1 MRSWRFLLTRR
12 WLVFAAVVAVLCYAA
27 WWLGQWQFHRLE
39 DRQDRNAVVRA
50 NEDRDPAPVGDV
62 LAPGRPVAEDDEWR
76 QVTATGTYDTDD
88 TVIVRYRTRDGQSG
102 VDAVVP
108 FVTTDGVTLLVDR
121 GWIAVDNQGS
131 ATPDDLPAPPTGE
144 VTVEGWVRADAT
156 GESTTVDGRSTRAI
170 SSAEIGPAIGQEVY
184 GGFVVLE
191 SEDGE
196 PAAGLEPVELP
207 ELDNGPHFFYGLQW
221 WFFGL
226 LAIVGFGYLAWDER
240 RSQRRGEPSPA
251 EGALVERKRRR
262 QAKDAHKQRVK
273 AAYQQ
278 AYAEERAAREAHREA
293 QTARSMPPS
302 TGSIAPETND
312 AAGESRN
319 AATRPNSSGTP

>member
-1 MRSWRFLLTRR
+1 VRSWRFLLTRR
-12 WLVFAAVVAVLCYAA
+12 WLVFAVVVVLLGYAA
-27 WWLGQWQFHRLE
+27 WWLGQWQFHRLA
-39 DRQDRNAVVRA
+39 DRKASNQIVRV
-50 NEDRDPAPVGDV
+50 NEDKDPAAVADV
-62 LAPGRPVAEDDEWR
+62 LAPGRPVGEDDEWR
-76 QVTATGTYDTDD
+76 QVTATGTYDTDN

-108 FVTTDGVTLLVDR
+108 LVTTDGATLLVDR
-121 GWIAVDNQGS
+121 GWMPAENQG
-131 ATPDDLPAPPTGE
+131 AAEPADLPEPPSGE

-156 GESTTVDGRSTRAI
+156 GDSTAVDDHSTRAV
-170 SSAEIGPAIGQEVY
+170 SSATIGPAIGQDVY

-207 ELDNGPHFFYGLQW
+207 ELNNGPHFFYGLQW

-226 LAIVGFGYLAWDER
+226 LAVFGFGYLAWDER
-240 RSQRRGEPSPA
+240 RSQQRGEPSPT
-251 EGALVERKRRR
+251 EEALVERKRRR
-262 QAKDAHKQRVK
+262 EAKNAHKQRVK

-278 AYAEERAAREAHREA
+278 AYAEERAARAAHRE
-293 QTARSMPPS
+293 RSIPPS

-312 AAGESRN
+312 DAGESRN
-319 AATRPNSSGTP
+319 AATRPNSTGSP